1 MEILDWQL
9 TDYSETEQHSQLS
22 ATAVV
27 CPVEVGTINRAGY
40 IIREGSLGE
49 PRFKDVEVL
58 DSFVGPDGLGF
69 LDNMIGHTETDE
81 FSILDVLGNLGVKTT
96 SHSIIVCV
104 LNKGN

>member
-27 CPVEVGTINRAGY
+27 CPVEVGTVNRAGY

-49 PRFKDVEVL
+49 PRFKL
-58 DSFVGPDGLGF
+58 
-69 LDNMIGHTETDE
+69 
-81 FSILDVLGNLGVKTT
+81 
-96 SHSIIVCV
+96 
-104 LNKGN
+104 

>member
-1 MEILDWQL
+1 MNC
-9 TDYSETEQHSQLS
+9 TY
-22 ATAVV
+22 
-27 CPVEVGTINRAGY
+27 
-40 IIREGSLGE
+40 
-49 PRFKDVEVL
+49 DVEVL

-104 LNKGN
+104 LNKGNLRIDFNLPALPGKITKKLCTLFCLSDQKEF